1 MSLPESD
8 RSWREQCQSNFGLR
22 PVVDVAMLA
31 RRNDS
36 VKGAVAL
43 SSFKR
48 LTLDLPPQPTVDA
61 NAPLDPDQTG
71 VVWFEF
77 SGASQTGRRDR
88 LWLKL
93 QATVTLICQRCMG
106 EMPFDVNE
114 NAAFVCFATEEQALA
129 AAQEEDD
136 PLAPEP
142 LVMQEAFDV
151 LDLVQDQLI
160 LALPYVPKHETCEPT
175 VTSAGEPI
183 EDQPRESPFKALEGL
198 KANTS
203 KSKS

>member
-31 RRNDS
+31 RRDDS

-48 LTLDLPPQPTVDA
+48 LTLDLPRQPLVDA
-61 NAPLDPDQTG
+61 NTALDPDQPG
-71 VVWFEF
+71 IVWFEL
-77 SGASQTGRRDR
+77 SGSSQTGRRDR
-88 LWLKL
+88 VWLKL
-93 QATVTLICQRCMG
+93 QATVTLTCQRCMG
-106 EMPFDVNE
+106 EMPFDVDE
-114 NAAFVCFATEEQALA
+114 QAAFVCFATEDQALA
-129 AAQEEDD
+129 AAHEEDD

-142 LVMQEAFDV
+142 LVTQDALDV

-160 LALPYVPKHETCEPT
+160 LALPYVPKHDACVPT

-183 EDQPRESPFKALEGL
+183 EDEPLESPFKALEGL
-198 KANTS
+198 KAS
-203 KSKS
+203 SPKSKS